1 METSARLHSTN
12 LTRTLR
18 DCLHCEHRSLRMF
31 CNLDD
36 AALADFNALGI
47 NAHLQTGVRIFEEET
62 PISGV
67 FVMCS
72 GKVKLS
78 STSRQGKTLILKIAV
93 PGDVLGLGAVL
104 SGSNYEVTA
113 ETIEPTELKCIPQ
126 AEFTKF
132 LQKHGEASFHAAQSL
147 SEEYRSAFFDARR
160 LALSVSAGARLASV
174 LLDWA
179 KAEGARATLNHIA
192 CATPNMRFTM
202 ALTHEELANLIGT
215 SRETVTRLLG
225 RFKRE
230 RLIQMRGATILILS
244 PEKLE
249 HMAA

>member
-1 METSARLHSTN
+1 MTPATT
-12 LTRTLR
+12 TRSLR

-31 CNLDD
+31 CNLDE
-36 AALADFNALGI
+36 AALADFNALGVNSRI
-47 NAHLQTGVRIFEEET
+47 ESGVRLFEEET

-67 FVMCS
+67 FVLCT

-104 SGSNYEVTA
+104 SGSRYEVTA
-113 ETIEPTELKCIPQ
+113 DTIEPTEVKRISSEDFS
-126 AEFTKF
+126 AFIH
-132 LQKHGEASFHAAQSL
+132 KHGEASLHAAQAL
-147 SEEYRSAFFDARR
+147 SEEYRAAFFDARR

-179 KAEGARATLNHIA
+179 KAGNHNAGNHHAA

-202 ALTHEELANLIGT
+202 ALSHEELGNLIGT
-215 SRETVTRLLG
+215 SRETVTRLLS

-230 RLIQMRGATILILS
+230 KLIEMRGATILILS
-244 PEKLE
+244 PAKLE
-249 HMAA
+249 NMAA